1 MHRFKQYA
9 THIFLKSISNG
20 VARTFD
26 IPIGIFGFPILKARS
41 YQVKKQVKITLYY
54 LSLTSYIVCESKA
67 EFQVSKEKETVGW
80 SAYILLFLSK
90 ILRRKYTLLELQ
102 ELFMSPCDFLFCLI
116 FQQLL
121 AGSRVSEAD
130 KHRQTCLH
138 LAAANNTASIISV
151 LLENGIDPDA
161 MDEKGN
167 NGMIDVYYL
176 LPIMLR

>member
-1 MHRFKQYA
+1 MHRVKQFA
-9 THIFLKSISNG
+9 THIFFISISNG

-54 LSLTSYIVCESKA
+54 LSLTSYIVCESKT
-67 EFQVSKEKETVGW
+67 EFQVNKEKETVGW
-80 SAYILLFLSK
+80 SAYILLFVSK

-121 AGSRVSEAD
+121 AGSRVNEAD

>member
-1 MHRFKQYA
+1 MHRVKQFA
-9 THIFLKSISNG
+9 THIFFISISNG

-41 YQVKKQVKITLYY
+41 YQVKKQDKIITLYY

-80 SAYILLFLSK
+80 SAYILLFVSK

-116 FQQLL
+116 SNSYLLAVGSMKRTSIVKPACIWQQL
-121 AGSRVSEAD
+121 
-130 KHRQTCLH
+130 
-138 LAAANNTASIISV
+138 IIQLPSSV
-151 LLENGIDPDA
+151 CCWKMALTLTLWTKKE
-161 MDEKGN
+161 
-167 NGMIDVYYL
+167 
-176 LPIMLR
+176 IMV

>member
-9 THIFLKSISNG
+9 THIFFISISNG

-41 YQVKKQVKITLYY
+41 YQVKKQDKIITLYY

-102 ELFMSPCDFLFCLI
+102 ELFMSPCDFLFCVISNSYLLAVGSMKRTSI
-116 FQQLL
+116 VKPACIWQQLIIQPP
-121 AGSRVSEAD
+121 SSVCCW
-130 KHRQTCLH
+130 KM
-138 LAAANNTASIISV
+138 ASI
-151 LLENGIDPDA
+151 LTLWTKKE
-161 MDEKGN
+161 
-167 NGMIDVYYL
+167 
-176 LPIMLR
+176 IMV

>member
-9 THIFLKSISNG
+9 THIFLISISNG

-41 YQVKKQVKITLYY
+41 YQVKKQDKIITLYY
-54 LSLTSYIVCESKA
+54 LSLTSYIV
-67 EFQVSKEKETVGW
+67 SKEKETIGW
-80 SAYILLFLSK
+80 SAYILLFVSK

-121 AGSRVSEAD
+121 AGSRVNEAD

-167 NGMIDVYYL
+167 NGMIDVYY
-176 LPIMLR
+176 

>member
-1 MHRFKQYA
+1 MHRVKQFA
-9 THIFLKSISNG
+9 THIFFISISNG

-41 YQVKKQVKITLYY
+41 YQVKKQYKIKLYY

-102 ELFMSPCDFLFCLI
+102 ELFMSSCDFLFCVI
-116 FQQLL
+116 SNSYLL
-121 AGSRVSEAD
+121 AVG
-130 KHRQTCLH
+130 
-138 LAAANNTASIISV
+138 
-151 LLENGIDPDA
+151 
-161 MDEKGN
+161 
-167 NGMIDVYYL
+167 
-176 LPIMLR
+176 